1 MSVETNKET
10 ARRFIEEEWNHNQP
24 QSALEFAAQDY
35 IHHDPTGQVRQ
46 AAAHRPRIAEMHA
59 AAPDLHFTITQM
71 LGEGDFVAV
80 QWTARGTH
88 QHPIANLTD
97 KFAGPPTGKTVT
109 LTGVFL
115 FRFEGDKLAEY
126 WAHWDRHHL
135 LEQVS
140 RA

>member
-10 ARRFIEEEWNHNQP
+10 ARRFIEEEWNHIQP
-24 QSALEFAAQDY
+24 RGALEFADLEH

-46 AAAHRPRIAEMHA
+46 GAAQRPRIAEMRA
-59 AAPDLHFTITQM
+59 AAPDLHFTITRM
-71 LGEGDFVAV
+71 VGEGDFVAV
-80 QWTARGTH
+80 QWRANGTH
-88 QHPIANLTD
+88 QQPISNLTD
-97 KFAGPPTGKTVT
+97 TFAGPPTGKSVT

-115 FRFEGDKLAEY
+115 FRFEGGKLAEY

-140 RA
+140 GA